1 MDKWKTICSQAL
13 LDTKWVKVRKDAV
26 ELPNGQHIDDFYA
39 ITINEA
45 AAIVA
50 LDVNAQ

>member
-26 ELPNGQHIDDFYA
+26 ELPNETLQVPDPWY
-39 ITINEA
+39 
-45 AAIVA
+45 
-50 LDVNAQ
+50 